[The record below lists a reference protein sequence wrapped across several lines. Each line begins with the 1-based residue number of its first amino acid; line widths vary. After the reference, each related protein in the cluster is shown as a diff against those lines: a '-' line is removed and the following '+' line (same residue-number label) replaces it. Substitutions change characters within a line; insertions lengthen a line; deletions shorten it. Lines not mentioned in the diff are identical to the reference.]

1 MTTFRINRVY
11 TRAGDDGDTGLV
23 GGGRVSKT
31 SCQVRSYGEVDEL
44 NSQLGVAREELP
56 EGSEK
61 LRKLIEYLQQE
72 LFDLGSELATS
83 IGDAYPGMWKTGGSH
98 VETLEKLCDRYGED
112 LPELQSFILPGGSR
126 AAAALHVARAVCR
139 RAERTVVDYRDE
151 LKSQGEA
158 LNPHLIEYMNRLS
171 DLLFILARRVLADE
185 GKTEV
190 LWQPERERKLP

>member
-23 GGGRVSKT
+23 GGGRVSKA

-83 IGDAYPGMWKTGGSH
+83 IGDAYPGMWKTAGSH